1 MKASIRP
8 DKWAVAT
15 ATLIGALAV
24 TAAFTVGDYGATVD
38 EQHGTMNG
46 RLFFDWYTSGF
57 TDRTINTAGN
67 HYLYGSFV
75 NAVWVAT
82 AKISPFGLYETGHI
96 LVAATG
102 LVCVFF
108 AWRIGK
114 LLGGSRA
121 GFLAAAILALTPT
134 YYGHS
139 FMNPKD
145 IPFATLFLMSLYYL
159 LRSYDH
165 FPRLPV
171 RLIVALGVVIGLAL
185 SIRIGAVMLFG
196 YYGALALLW
205 VIARARQARAIRDAI
220 SLRDATSVISSLLK
234 IGLLA
239 WSIMLV
245 WWPYAQLNPLLNPLR
260 AFRRAANF
268 TDFPATVLFEG
279 RFIPASALPWYY
291 LPKSFAITLPEF
303 YFIALAAGVVAL
315 FFRRREPSD
324 TTASSETDRQSKL
337 LFLVF
342 AIVFPV
348 AAAILL
354 RSILYDSNRHFLFV
368 IPALAV
374 LSALALS
381 AFFNSGAPRAIRA
394 FVVVA
399 LLAVAGTTLVDMVRL
414 HPYQY
419 IFYNRSF
426 GGLHQALGRYE
437 TDYWGQSHKEGIEW
451 LMLHYRPDAPA
462 GSIRV
467 ANTANPF
474 QTNYYLER
482 AGAEAARFVHAQRDG
497 DPDVILSI
505 TRWNAHLKYPGRVLH
520 VVKRL
525 DTPLLYVIERRPPG
539 SPRE

>member
-1 MKASIRP
+1 MTASTRP

-15 ATLIGALAV
+15 AILIGALVVIAV
-24 TAAFTVGDYGATVD
+24 LTVGDYGATVD
-38 EQHGTMNG
+38 EQHGAMNG
-46 RLFFDWYTSGF
+46 RLFFRWYTSGF

-96 LVAATG
+96 LVAASALTG
-102 LVCVFF
+102 LFF
-108 AWRIGK
+108 AWRTGK
-114 LLGGSRA
+114 LLGGSLA
-121 GFLAAAILALTPT
+121 GFLAVAILALTPT

-145 IPFATLFLMSLYYL
+145 IPFATLFLAALYYL
-159 LRSYDH
+159 IRSYDH
-165 FPRLPV
+165 LPRLPV
-171 RLIVALGVVIGLAL
+171 KLMLALGMVIGLAL

-196 YYGALALLW
+196 YFGAIVLLW
-205 VIARARQARAIRDAI
+205 LIARARKARVTRDII
-220 SLRDATSVISSLLK
+220 SLSDAASIFASFLK
-234 IGLLA
+234 IGLVA

-291 LPKSFAITLPEF
+291 LPKTFAITLPEF
-303 YFIALAAGVVAL
+303 YFIALAAAVVAL
-315 FFRRREPSD
+315 LFRRRESSD
-324 TTASSETDRQSKL
+324 ATTSSEIDTQSKVM
-337 LFLVF
+337 FVVF

-348 AAAILL
+348 VAAISLH
-354 RSILYDSNRHFLFV
+354 SILYDSNRHFLFV
-368 IPALAV
+368 IPPLAV
-374 LSALALS
+374 LSALGLS
-381 AFFNSGAPRAIRA
+381 ALFNSTATRAIKA
-394 FVVVA
+394 VVA
-399 LLAVAGTTLVDMVRL
+399 VALVSVAGTTVVDMVRL

-426 GGLHQALGRYE
+426 GGLHHALGRYE

-462 GSIRV
+462 QSIRV

-474 QTNYYLER
+474 QTDYYLGR
-482 AGAEAARFVHAQRDG
+482 AGAAAARFVHVRRDD

-520 VVKRL
+520 VVERL
-525 DTPLLYVIERRPPG
+525 DTPLLYVVERRPP
-539 SPRE
+539 